1 LVYALIWLA
10 NTSGLLESKFILNLG
25 FI

>member
-1 LVYALIWLA
+1 LVYALICLA

-25 FI
+25 FK